1 MKSIKYFDIN
11 FENCEVFR
19 VHHSF
24 VEEFEAKNYSPYIHR
39 IASNAICKFNQWK
52 DIYIQISSRADISM
66 LSFGGEPLKF
76 FDRVLAYPDITSII
90 LTYEDGS
97 KEDIFPLWVDV
108 DLSESNNCLQTAKMS
123 EAGSLCIYIG
133 VNYSDYEHKFTEADD
148 KEYIDFLNEM
158 IEEDDVDAY
167 CE

>member
-1 MKSIKYFDIN
+1 MKAIKYFDIN

-24 VEEFEAKNYSPYIHR
+24 VEEFETKNYSPNIHR
-39 IASNAICKFNQWK
+39 AASNTICKFDQWK
-52 DIYIQISSRADISM
+52 DVYIQISHRADVSM
-66 LSFGGEPLKF
+66 TSFGGRPQKF

-97 KEDIFPLWVDV
+97 KEDIFPLWADA
-108 DLSESNNCLQTAKMS
+108 DLSGSNNCLQTAKVS
-123 EAGSLCIYIG
+123 NAGSLCIYIG
-133 VNYSDYEHKFTEADD
+133 TNYSDFAYKFIKADD
-148 KEYIDFLNEM
+148 EEYINFLNEM
-158 IEEDDVDAY
+158 IKEDDVDAY